1 MDIAKRFSDISGT
14 QRMSANSGVLIVD
27 KPENLTS
34 FSVDSYVKKALNCKK
49 VGHAGTIDP
58 FATGVLPL
66 LINSATKMQDYFLN
80 IPKTYEGAF
89 KLGIFTDTLDVC
101 GNAVGNSKDISDA
114 DLKNVAEYLQG
125 LKGDI
130 VQKTPAYSAK
140 KFHGVPYYKYARKN
154 NIPVSAANMT
164 SSVHIYDFEILSIK
178 NPFIYFRCAVSKGTY
193 IRAFAQDIMDKF
205 NIPAHLF
212 SLRRTSAGGFDIS
225 EAVSFAELA
234 KGKDFILSKLISVLE
249 LDIHHNFKSK
259 L

>member
-1 MDIAKRFSDISGT
+1 MDIAEKSF
-14 QRMSANSGVLIVD
+14 SGVLIVD

-34 FSVDSYVKKALNCKK
+34 FSVDSYVKRALNCKK

-66 LINSATKMQDYFLN
+66 LINSATKMQDYFIN

-101 GNAVGNSKDISDA
+101 GDAVGSLKDISYIDIQ
-114 DLKNVAEYLQG
+114 NVSEYLQG

-130 VQKTPAYSAK
+130 LQKTPAYSAK
-140 KFHGVPYYKYARKN
+140 KFHGVPYYKYARRN
-154 NIPVSAANMT
+154 VLVSSANMT
-164 SSVHIYDFEILSIK
+164 SVIHIYDFKVLSTE
-178 NPFIYFRCAVSKGTY
+178 NPFIYFKCTVSKGTY

-212 SLRRTSAGGFDIS
+212 SLRRTNAGGFDMRD
-225 EAVSFAELA
+225 AVSFAELA
-234 KGKDFILSKLISVLE
+234 KGKDFILSKLISVNDALNNNNN
-249 LDIHHNFKSK
+249 NFKSK